1 MTDRSRKILYYT
13 VSILL
18 LLLVW
23 ELLAR
28 IIKIDFAIPTV
39 YSTLLR
45 FSKIIIT
52 ADFWKS
58 VAYSIGR
65 ILLGFILGV
74 VLAAVITPLTVL
86 SKFAYTLISLIM
98 TVIRSTPVASFILV
112 VWVLI
117 GSAKA
122 PVIIALLI
130 VLPIIWQNLYDGY
143 ASIDNKLLE
152 VASVFKFSKKKTL
165 KYIISPALSKYFFPA
180 VLTSI
185 GMAWKSGIAAEIIA
199 YTKNSIGKEIFDA
212 KSFFEG
218 DSMFAWTLT
227 VIILS
232 LIFEIFIKSLI
243 KKLGERSEI
252 D

>member
-18 LLLVW
+18 LLAVW

-74 VLAAVITPLTVL
+74 VLA
-86 SKFAYTLISLIM
+86 
-98 TVIRSTPVASFILV
+98 
-112 VWVLI
+112 
-117 GSAKA
+117 
-122 PVIIALLI
+122 I
-130 VLPIIWQNLYDGY
+130 VGL
-143 ASIDNKLLE
+143 
-152 VASVFKFSKKKTL
+152 
-165 KYIISPALSKYFFPA
+165 
-180 VLTSI
+180 
-185 GMAWKSGIAAEIIA
+185 
-199 YTKNSIGKEIFDA
+199 
-212 KSFFEG
+212 
-218 DSMFAWTLT
+218 
-227 VIILS
+227 ILS
-232 LIFEIFIKSLI
+232 MVFGLSLGA
-243 KKLGERSEI
+243 LFTELSRASYY
-252 D
+252 